1 MFPDEPESVDDGAKW
16 PFQIIIKN
24 KKISRVIAK
33 YMWTEEGCVITNP
46 YFYV

>member
-24 KKISRVIAK
+24 KKISRSYSNINVNR
-33 YMWTEEGCVITNP
+33 GRLRN
-46 YFYV
+46 